1 MAFALLAAGA
11 SLLGGYMAS
20 RGAKKAAKQQA
31 EGQRENIKFQ
41 REMAD
46 RAYQNAERAY
56 DLTKPYANAGQNYLE
71 MYGQNTGLYGQEGQ
85 QTALD
90 RYKNSP
96 SYSLLQDVISK
107 STNDMAGAMAS
118 QGLFKSGAYGKELAS
133 HLAPIVL
140 GDYYKNLA
148 TIGSG
153 VDIGQRAVDTG
164 QRALTLGSQTSM
176 QAGQSIGNALS
187 NLGAINASGTV
198 GSTNAM
204 VGGINNALAGYG
216 QAAGYGAQSGGY
228 PLQYDPTWSNTR
240 TSYL

>member
-46 RAYQNAERAY
+46 RAYGLAQ
-56 DLTKPYANAGQNYLE
+56 PYINQGKNYLE
-71 MYGQNTGLYGQEGQ
+71 MYGQNTGVYGQEGQ
-85 QTALD
+85 QTALE
-90 RYKNSP
+90 RYKSSP
-96 SYSLLQDVISK
+96 SYALLQDVIAK
-107 STNDMAGAMAS
+107 STGEMEGAMAS

-133 HLAPIVL
+133 HLSPIVL

-148 TIGSG
+148 AIGSG
-153 VDIGQRAVDTG
+153 VDMGQRGA
-164 QRALTLGSQTSM
+164 QIGSGVSM
-176 QAGQSIGNALS
+176 QAGQNIGNALS